1 MLPSNFRSIFCRQD
15 AADLEARSLRQQV
28 CALTTSLGNIRKA
41 RTASAIK
48 IEARIYIKM
57 AGGYGRSSP
66 EQSVFLT
73 EALRAGGVHFIIE
86 NHVGANHG
94 WTVPNRD
101 RV

>member
-15 AADLEARSLRQQV
+15 VADLEAGSLRQQV

-48 IEARIYIKM
+48 SKRIFIKM